1 MIGQLAAVLT
11 SDWLLQDRTSGSVED
26 DLILMP
32 DDVEFKAVPACT
44 TGRVFVL
51 KFKGND
57 KKMFFWMQEPKSDK
71 DEDYCKKVNDFL
83 NNPPPPGSSRS
94 GGGAAGGG
102 GGMMGGLPGNLDFNN
117 LGDNELQSLLNNMDQ
132 RQLMQVRRILF
143 NLPLKIFDPTFGQI
157 FGGSLGSGNNMSSLS
172 SLLGGGSG
180 GRSRQA
186 AGINQPKI
194 ETEL

>member
-1 MIGQLAAVLT
+1 M
-11 SDWLLQDRTSGSVED
+11 
-26 DLILMP
+26 
-32 DDVEFKAVPACT
+32 
-44 TGRVFVL
+44 
-51 KFKGND
+51 
-57 KKMFFWMQEPKSDK
+57 
-71 DEDYCKKVNDFL
+71 NDFL

-132 RQLMQVRRILF
+132 RQLMQVTRIF
-143 NLPLKIFDPTFGQI
+143 SIISLKIFDPTFGQI

-172 SLLGGGSG
+172 SLLGGGGSG

-186 AGINQPKI
+186 AGNNQQEIDRTWPVLK
-194 ETEL
+194 TLKQ